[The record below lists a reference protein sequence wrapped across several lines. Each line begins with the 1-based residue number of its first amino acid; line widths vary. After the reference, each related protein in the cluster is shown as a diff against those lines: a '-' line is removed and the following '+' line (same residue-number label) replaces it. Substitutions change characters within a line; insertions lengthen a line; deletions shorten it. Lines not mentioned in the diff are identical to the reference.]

1 MGDDSKMAAAEGVE
15 HKYSGDNVRQQFIDF
30 FTKKHAHTFVPSGPV
45 VPLSDPTLLF
55 ANAGMNQYKPIF
67 LGQVE
72 ENDQVLRPNGVQLT
86 RATNSQKCI
95 RAGGKHN
102 DLEDVGKDVYHHTF
116 FEMLGNWSFGDF
128 FKKEACG
135 FAWELLTDVWGLDKD
150 RLYVTYFGG
159 DESLGLGPDD
169 EAKQIWLDLGLHPSK
184 VLPFDKTDNFW
195 EMGDT
200 GPCGP
205 CTEMHYDRIGGGR
218 DASALVNMDDPD
230 VLEIWNLVFIQYNC
244 VSSKPTKVL
253 EELPAKHIDTGMG
266 FERIVSVLQNKPSN
280 YDTDVFDYIF
290 HAIQERTGVRAYTGL
305 VTVVGEKPTNDEMID
320 MSYRVV
326 ADHIRTLSFALA
338 DGAKIGNNGRDYVL
352 KRINR
357 RACRYA
363 RQFFGAKAGFF
374 SSLVPVVVER
384 LGGFFPELVPKAAQ
398 VQQDIEEDEVAFYM
412 TLDRGLKKFEKM
424 AAEMPEGCT
433 VFPGK
438 DAFML
443 SDTFGFPYDLTELMC
458 EERCFTI
465 DEADYERRLNDQKV
479 QSRKTAG
486 EGVKELV
493 LIAKQTA
500 ELQDKNVPETL
511 TELKYEWDAVNGSG
525 ASHTCTVQSIYT
537 GSDLVS
543 EITFQED
550 GGDVNY
556 VGLILDQTPFYYESG
571 GQASD
576 SGVATVGDAT
586 FRVSEVKKFGS
597 YVLHMGT
604 LEAGTIAVSA
614 EATMTVDYERRLA
627 CAKNHTGTH
636 LLNWALR
643 QVLTTEADQMGSL
656 NVAEKLRFDFTC
668 PKQMTD
674 DQLHKVE
681 EFVRESVTK
690 DFAVNVKEV
699 ALPDAKEIHSLRT
712 MFNEHYPD
720 IVRVVCAGKT
730 VEEMLADPSNT
741 DWSGYSVEFCGGTH
755 LATTGQIGDF
765 VITKQESVSKGTR
778 RIEALTG
785 EHATNAL
792 EAAHELLKLVEDAK
806 ALTEADRLVE
816 LKALER
822 RVIGT
827 TLSTSDRANIEGAIK
842 AERKKLMAYE
852 KAQLKLLKDKAVK
865 DATDLATKLVG
876 GLQRACVL
884 ELEGDKTILQDV
896 IKAFSKIAPEI
907 AICCVGTN
915 ESADT
920 LTVVCEVPEALRA
933 SLEANKW
940 CSAAIGVANGK
951 GGGKAD
957 RAQGAAKEAFKKAQ
971 EVCEAGV
978 MFANSQLN

>member
-1 MGDDSKMAAAEGVE
+1 MAAAENIE
-15 HKYSGDNVRQQFIDF
+15 WSADSVRQKFIDF
-30 FTKKHAHTFVPSGPV
+30 FAKKQGHTFVPSSPV

-55 ANAGMNQYKPIF
+55 TNAGMNQYKPIF
-67 LGQVE
+67 LGQV
-72 ENDQVLRPNGVQLT
+72 DPSDKILYGLK
-86 RATNSQKCI
+86 RAVNSQKCI

-116 FEMLGNWSFGDF
+116 FEMLGNWSFGDY
-128 FKKEACG
+128 FKKETIQW
-135 FAWELLTDVWGLDKD
+135 AWELLTVEWGLDGS
-150 RLYVTYFGG
+150 RLYITYFAG
-159 DESLGLGPDD
+159 DEEMGLPADD
-169 EAKQIWLDLGLHPSK
+169 EAKQIWLDLGLDPAH

-195 EMGDT
+195 EMGET

-205 CTEMHYDRIGGGR
+205 CSEIHYDRIGGR
-218 DASALVNMDDPD
+218 DAAHLVNIDDPD
-230 VLEIWNLVFIQYNC
+230 VLEIWNLVFMQFNC
-244 VSSKPTKVL
+244 VSSQPKKVL
-253 EELPAKHIDTGMG
+253 EPLPAQHIDTGMG
-266 FERIVSVLQNKPSN
+266 MERIVSVLQNKPSN

-290 HAIQERTGVRAYTGL
+290 RAIQERTGVRAYTGL
-305 VTVVGEKPTNDEMID
+305 VTVAGEKPTNDEMID

-374 SSLVPVVVER
+374 SGLVPVVVER

-412 TLDRGLKKFEKM
+412 TLDRGIKKFEKFVQ
-424 AAEMPEGCT
+424 EMPEGCT

-465 DEADYERRLNDQKV
+465 DEADYERRLNDQKI

-500 ELQDKNVPETL
+500 ELQDKSVPETL
-511 TELKYEWDAVNGSG
+511 TELKYDWDAVNGSG
-525 ASHTCTVQSIYT
+525 GSHTGTVQSIYT

-556 VGLILDQTPFYYESG
+556 VGLILDRTPFYYESG

-576 SGVATVGDAT
+576 SGVIAVGDAT

-674 DQLHKVE
+674 DQLRKVE

-806 ALTEADRLVE
+806 VLTEADRLVE

-822 RVIGT
+822 RVVGT
-827 TLSTSDRANIEGAIK
+827 ILSTSDRTNIEGAIK

-865 DATDLATKLVG
+865 DATDLAKKLVDG
-876 GLQRACVL
+876 AQRACVL

-896 IKAFSKIAPEI
+896 IKAFNKIAPEI

-920 LTVVCEVPEALRA
+920 LTVVCEVPEVLRS

-971 EVCEAGV
+971 AVCEAGV

>member
-1 MGDDSKMAAAEGVE
+1 LKRAA
-15 HKYSGDNVRQQFIDF
+15 
-30 FTKKHAHTFVPSGPV
+30 
-45 VPLSDPTLLF
+45 
-55 ANAGMNQYKPIF
+55 
-67 LGQVE
+67 
-72 ENDQVLRPNGVQLT
+72 
-86 RATNSQKCI
+86 NSQKCI

-102 DLEDVGKDVYHHTF
+102 DLDDVGKDVYHHTF

-266 FERIVSVLQNKPSN
+266 FERIVSVLQDKSSN

-290 HAIQERTGVRAYTGL
+290 KAIHERTGIREYTGL
-305 VTVVGEKPTNDEMID
+305 VTKVGEKPTNDEMID

-352 KRINR
+352 KRICR
-357 RACRYA
+357 RACRYS

-374 SSLVPVVVER
+374 SGLVPVVVEK
-384 LGGFFPELVPKAAQ
+384 LGTFFPELVPKAAE
-398 VQQDIEEDEVAFYM
+398 VQADIAEDEIAFYM
-412 TLDRGLKKFEKM
+412 TLDRGIKKFEKM
-424 AAEMPEGCT
+424 VSEMEEGCT
-433 VFPGK
+433 EFSGK

-465 DEADYERRLNDQKV
+465 DLVGYTRRLEEQKQ

-500 ELQDKNVPETL
+500 ELKDGGVAATA
-511 TELKYEWDAVNGSG
+511 TGLKYEWDAGAGTGTAQSG
-525 ASHTCTVQSIYT
+525 TVQAIFT
-537 GSDLVS
+537 GSELV
-543 EITFQED
+543 QEASFKEE
-550 GGDVNY
+550 GGDENY
-556 VGLILDQTPFYYESG
+556 IGLIMNQTPFYYESG
-571 GQASD
+571 GQTSD
-576 SGVATVGDAT
+576 SGTISCGDCT
-586 FRVSEVKKFGS
+586 FAVSEVKLFGG

-604 LEAGTIAVSA
+604 MTSGSVKVSD
-614 EATMTVDYERRLA
+614 ETSMLVDYQRRLD

-643 QVLTTEADQMGSL
+643 QVLPNPADQMGSL
-656 NVAEKLRFDFTC
+656 NMPEKLRFDFTC
-668 PKQMTD
+668 PKAISD
-674 DQLHKVE
+674 KDLGKVE
-681 EFVRESVTK
+681 QFVLDCITSDQVIST
-690 DFAVNVKEV
+690 KEV
-699 ALPDAKEIHSLRT
+699 PQADAMQIHSLRT
-712 MFNEHYPD
+712 MFGEHYPD
-720 IVRVVCAGKT
+720 IVRVVVSGKT
-730 VEEMLADPSNT
+730 VDEMLADPSNT
-741 DWSGYSVEFCGGTH
+741 DWAGYSVEFCGGTH
-755 LATTGQIGDF
+755 LNSTKQMGDF

-785 EHATNAL
+785 EHAANARDAAKEL
-792 EAAHELLKLVEDAK
+792 TDLVTAAAALAEAE
-806 ALTEADRLVE
+806 RLSA

-822 RVIGT
+822 RVVQT
-827 TLSTSDRANIEGAIK
+827 TLSTSDRASVDSMIK

-852 KAQLKLLKDKAVK
+852 KEQQKIMKDKAVK
-865 DATDLATKLVG
+865 DATDLANKLVG
-876 GLQRACVL
+876 GAQRACVL

-896 IKAFSKIAPEI
+896 IKAFQKIAPEI
-907 AICCVGTN
+907 AICTVGTN
-915 ESADT
+915 QSADT
-920 LTVVCEVPEALRA
+920 LTVVCEVPAALQDV
-933 SLEANKW
+933 LKANDW
-940 CSAAIGVANGK
+940 CSEAIKIAGGK

-957 RAQGAAKEAFKKAQ
+957 RAQGAAKGAFKLA
-971 EVCEAGV
+971 EAVCEAGV
-978 MFANSQLN
+978 MFANSKLN